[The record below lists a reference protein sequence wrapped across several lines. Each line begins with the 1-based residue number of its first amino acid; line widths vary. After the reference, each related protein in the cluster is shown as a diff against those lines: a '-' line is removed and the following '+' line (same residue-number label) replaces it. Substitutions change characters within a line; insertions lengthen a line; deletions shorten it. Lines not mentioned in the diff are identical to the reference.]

1 MSDAPDLT
9 GRLARCSCGK
19 TNPSDKAAPGYKD
32 LPFFEFRGEGSS
44 SAALCKC
51 GYAEVAHG
59 CERDLKQRFTCGA
72 YEPRGAWEFDGFYCG
87 HAGWD

>member
-1 MSDAPDLT
+1 MTAPDLT
-9 GRLARCSCGK
+9 GRTARCSCGK
-19 TNPSDKAAPGYKD
+19 TNPSDTAAPGYRE

-44 SAALCKC
+44 AAALCAC

-59 CERDLKQRFTCGA
+59 CQRDQEQKFTCGNYA
-72 YEPRGAWEFDGFYCG
+72 PRGGQEFDGFYCG